1 MKKITQFSVLY
12 LLPLFLGSCAPKVL
26 TEINN
31 PHTPVVTANEVR
43 LYEVGDSVPQSA
55 ELIGRVKV
63 LDSGLSTHCQY
74 DQVVAL
80 AKEKT
85 AQSGGNALALTD
97 HRKPSIWS
105 SCHQIAGNMLLID
118 ETKRHETYT
127 RATTPAEDSKECNCE
142 EQSRFRHNTFYANIG
157 YSCIVSKFYMPLE
170 ATGHPKRGMD
180 WMAGY
185 DWVSTSGFGAGVMY
199 SGYKSSYLLSDIDF
213 AVKLTYIAPQ
223 FVMKQQFRQWSIE
236 EKLGIGYFNYRE
248 SVKGSGSVSASGVG
262 YNFLLGTEYHVSD
275 LVGIGANI
283 GYISGSLPEY
293 KFGNPNEEDGSTGIF
308 RLHFNVGVRFHF

>member
-1 MKKITQFSVLY
+1 
-12 LLPLFLGSCAPKVL
+12 
-26 TEINN
+26 
-31 PHTPVVTANEVR
+31 
-43 LYEVGDSVPQSA
+43 
-55 ELIGRVKV
+55 
-63 LDSGLSTHCQY
+63 
-74 DQVVAL
+74 
-80 AKEKT
+80 
-85 AQSGGNALALTD
+85 
-97 HRKPSIWS
+97 
-105 SCHQIAGNMLLID
+105 MLLID

-127 RATTPAEDSKECNCE
+127 RATTPVEDSKECNCE

-213 AVKLTYIAPQ
+213 AIKLTYIAPQ

-283 GYISGSLPEY
+283 GYISGSLPED

>member
-1 MKKITQFSVLY
+1 MKNITQFSVLY

-127 RATTPAEDSKECNCE
+127 RATTPVEDSKECNCE

-213 AVKLTYIAPQ
+213 AIKLTYIAPQ

-283 GYISGSLPEY
+283 GYISGSLPED

-308 RLHFNVGVRFHF
+308 RLHFNVGVKFHF

>member
-63 LDSGLSTHCQY
+63 LDSGLSNHCQY

-127 RATTPAEDSKECNCE
+127 RATTPVEDSKECNCE

-283 GYISGSLPEY
+283 GYISGSLPED

>member
-85 AQSGGNALALTD
+85 AQSGGNALTLTD

-127 RATTPAEDSKECNCE
+127 RATTPVEDSKECNCE
-142 EQSRFRHNTFYANIG
+142 EQSRFRHNTLYANIG

-283 GYISGSLPEY
+283 GYISGSLPED

>member
-85 AQSGGNALALTD
+85 AQSGGNALTLTD

-127 RATTPAEDSKECNCE
+127 RATTPVEDSKECNCE
-142 EQSRFRHNTFYANIG
+142 DQSRFRHNTFYANIG

-213 AVKLTYIAPQ
+213 AIKLTYIAPQ

-283 GYISGSLPEY
+283 GYISGSLPED

>member
-127 RATTPAEDSKECNCE
+127 RATTPVEDSKECNCE

-213 AVKLTYIAPQ
+213 AIKLTYIAPQ

-275 LVGIGANI
+275 LVGI
-283 GYISGSLPEY
+283 
-293 KFGNPNEEDGSTGIF
+293 
-308 RLHFNVGVRFHF
+308 

>member
-12 LLPLFLGSCAPKVL
+12 LLPLFLGGCAPKVL

-127 RATTPAEDSKECNCE
+127 RATTPVEDSKECNCE

-213 AVKLTYIAPQ
+213 AIKLTYIAPQ
-223 FVMKQQFRQWSIE
+223 FVMKQQLRQWSIE

-283 GYISGSLPEY
+283 GYISGSLPED

>member
-127 RATTPAEDSKECNCE
+127 RATTPVEDSKECNCE
-142 EQSRFRHNTFYANIG
+142 EQSRFRHNTLYANIG

-283 GYISGSLPEY
+283 GYISGSLPED

>member
-97 HRKPSIWS
+97 HRKSSIWS

-127 RATTPAEDSKECNCE
+127 RATTPVEDSKECNCE

-170 ATGHPKRGMD
+170 ATEHPKRGMD

-283 GYISGSLPEY
+283 GYISGSLPED

>member
-1 MKKITQFSVLY
+1 MKKIAQFSVLY

-127 RATTPAEDSKECNCE
+127 RATTPVEDSKECNCE
-142 EQSRFRHNTFYANIG
+142 EQSRFRHNTLYANIG

-283 GYISGSLPEY
+283 GYISGSLPED

>member
-127 RATTPAEDSKECNCE
+127 RATTPVEDSKECNCE

-213 AVKLTYIAPQ
+213 AVKLTCIAPQ

-283 GYISGSLPEY
+283 GYISGSLPED

>member
-55 ELIGRVKV
+55 ELIGWVKV
-63 LDSGLSTHCQY
+63 LDSGLNTHCQY

-127 RATTPAEDSKECNCE
+127 RATTPVEDSKECNCE
-142 EQSRFRHNTFYANIG
+142 EQSRFRHNTLYANIG

-283 GYISGSLPEY
+283 GYISGSLPED

>member
-74 DQVVAL
+74 YQVVAL

-127 RATTPAEDSKECNCE
+127 RATTPVEDSKECNCE
-142 EQSRFRHNTFYANIG
+142 DQSRFRHNTFYANIG

-213 AVKLTYIAPQ
+213 AIKLTYIAPQ

-283 GYISGSLPEY
+283 GYISGSLPED

>member
-43 LYEVGDSVPQSA
+43 LYEVGGSVPQSA

-283 GYISGSLPEY
+283 GYISGSLPED

-308 RLHFNVGVRFHF
+308 RLHFNVGVKFHF

>member
-1 MKKITQFSVLY
+1 MKNITQFSVLY

-127 RATTPAEDSKECNCE
+127 RATTPVEDSKECNCE
-142 EQSRFRHNTFYANIG
+142 EQSRFRHNTLYANIG

-283 GYISGSLPEY
+283 GYISGSLPED

>member
-185 DWVSTSGFGAGVMY
+185 DWVSTSGLGAGVMY

-283 GYISGSLPEY
+283 GYISGSLPED

-308 RLHFNVGVRFHF
+308 RLHFNVGVKFHF

>member
-1 MKKITQFSVLY
+1 MKNITQFSVLY

-127 RATTPAEDSKECNCE
+127 RATTPVEDSKECNCE
-142 EQSRFRHNTFYANIG
+142 DQSRFRHNTFYANIG

-213 AVKLTYIAPQ
+213 AIKLTYIAPQ

-283 GYISGSLPEY
+283 GYISGSLPED

>member
-105 SCHQIAGNMLLID
+105 SCHQIARNMLLID

-283 GYISGSLPEY
+283 GYISGSLPED

-308 RLHFNVGVRFHF
+308 RLHFNVGVKFHF

>member
-1 MKKITQFSVLY
+1 MKNITQFSVLY

-26 TEINN
+26 PEINN

-127 RATTPAEDSKECNCE
+127 RATTPVEDSKECNCE

-283 GYISGSLPEY
+283 GYISGSLPED

>member
-127 RATTPAEDSKECNCE
+127 RATTPVEDSKECNCE

-248 SVKGSGSVSASGVG
+248 SVKGSGCVSASGVG

-283 GYISGSLPEY
+283 GYISGSLPED

>member
-85 AQSGGNALALTD
+85 AQSGGNALTLTD

-127 RATTPAEDSKECNCE
+127 RATTPVEDSKECNCE

-157 YSCIVSKFYMPLE
+157 YSCIISKFYMPLE

-213 AVKLTYIAPQ
+213 AIKLTYIAPQ

-283 GYISGSLPEY
+283 GYISGSLPED

>member
-105 SCHQIAGNMLLID
+105 RCHQIAGNMLLID

-127 RATTPAEDSKECNCE
+127 RATTPVEDSKECNCE

-283 GYISGSLPEY
+283 GYISGSLPED

>member
-127 RATTPAEDSKECNCE
+127 RATTPVEDSKECNCE

-213 AVKLTYIAPQ
+213 AIKLTYIAPQ

-283 GYISGSLPEY
+283 G
-293 KFGNPNEEDGSTGIF
+293 
-308 RLHFNVGVRFHF
+308 

>member
-43 LYEVGDSVPQSA
+43 LYEVSDSVPQSA

-127 RATTPAEDSKECNCE
+127 RATTPVEDSKECNCE

-213 AVKLTYIAPQ
+213 AIKLTYIAPQ

-283 GYISGSLPEY
+283 GYISGSLPED

>member
-85 AQSGGNALALTD
+85 AQSGGNALTLTD

-127 RATTPAEDSKECNCE
+127 RATTPVEDSKECNCE

-213 AVKLTYIAPQ
+213 AIKLTYIAPQ

-283 GYISGSLPEY
+283 GYISGLLPED

>member
-127 RATTPAEDSKECNCE
+127 RATTPVEDSKECNCE
-142 EQSRFRHNTFYANIG
+142 KQSRFRHNTFYANIG

-262 YNFLLGTEYHVSD
+262 YNFLLGTEFHVSD

-283 GYISGSLPEY
+283 GYISGSLPED

>member
-97 HRKPSIWS
+97 HRRPSIWS

-142 EQSRFRHNTFYANIG
+142 EQSRFTHNTFYANIG

-213 AVKLTYIAPQ
+213 AIKLTYIAPQ
-223 FVMKQQFRQWSIE
+223 FVMKQQFSQWSIE

-283 GYISGSLPEY
+283 GYISGSLPED

>member
-1 MKKITQFSVLY
+1 MKNITQFSVLY

-43 LYEVGDSVPQSA
+43 LYEIGDSVPQSA

-127 RATTPAEDSKECNCE
+127 RATTPVEDSKECNCE
-142 EQSRFRHNTFYANIG
+142 EQSRFRHNTLYANIG

-213 AVKLTYIAPQ
+213 AIKLTYIAPQ

-283 GYISGSLPEY
+283 GYISGSLPED

>member
-43 LYEVGDSVPQSA
+43 LYEVGDSVTQSA

-283 GYISGSLPEY
+283 GYISGSLPED

-308 RLHFNVGVRFHF
+308 RLHFNVGVKFHF

>member
-127 RATTPAEDSKECNCE
+127 RATTPVEDSKECNCE

-262 YNFLLGTEYHVSD
+262 
-275 LVGIGANI
+275 
-283 GYISGSLPEY
+283 
-293 KFGNPNEEDGSTGIF
+293 
-308 RLHFNVGVRFHF
+308 

>member
-248 SVKGSGSVSASGVG
+248 SVKGSGSVSASCVG

-283 GYISGSLPEY
+283 GYISGSLPED

-308 RLHFNVGVRFHF
+308 RLHFNVGVKFHF

>member
-127 RATTPAEDSKECNCE
+127 RATTPVEDSKECNCE
-142 EQSRFRHNTFYANIG
+142 EQSRFTHNTFYANIG

-283 GYISGSLPEY
+283 GYISGSLPED

>member
-127 RATTPAEDSKECNCE
+127 RATTPVEDSKECNCE
-142 EQSRFRHNTFYANIG
+142 GQSRFRHNTFYANIG

-283 GYISGSLPEY
+283 GYISGSLPED

>member
-55 ELIGRVKV
+55 ELIGRVQV

-127 RATTPAEDSKECNCE
+127 RATTPVEDSKECNCE
-142 EQSRFRHNTFYANIG
+142 EQSRFRHNTLYANIG

-283 GYISGSLPEY
+283 GYISGSLPED

>member
-1 MKKITQFSVLY
+1 MKKITRFSVLY

-26 TEINN
+26 TEIKNT
-31 PHTPVVTANEVR
+31 HTPVVTANEVR
-43 LYEVGDSVPQSA
+43 LYEIGDSVPQSA

-118 ETKRHETYT
+118 EAKKHEVYT
-127 RATTPAEDSKECNCE
+127 RVATSVGDSKECNCE
-142 EQSRFRHNTFYANIG
+142 EQSCFRHNTFYANIG

-185 DWVSTSGFGAGVMY
+185 DWVSKNGFGAGVMY
-199 SGYKSSYLLSDIDF
+199 SGYKSSYLLSDVDF

-262 YNFLLGTEYHVSD
+262 YNFLLGTEYHISD
-275 LVGIGANI
+275 LIGIGANI
-283 GYISGSLPEY
+283 GYVSGSLPED